1 MTRATPKSVLG
12 KCDYCAEAAVL
23 DINGHQGCRQHL
35 DDAVAEASKV
45 MRAVREAFDR
55 RYGPGR

>member
-1 MTRATPKSVLG
+1 MSESTVGT
-12 KCDYCAEAAVL
+12 CDYCDTPAVL
-23 DINGHQGCRQHL
+23 DINGHRGCQAHL

-55 RYGPGR
+55 RDDPGR